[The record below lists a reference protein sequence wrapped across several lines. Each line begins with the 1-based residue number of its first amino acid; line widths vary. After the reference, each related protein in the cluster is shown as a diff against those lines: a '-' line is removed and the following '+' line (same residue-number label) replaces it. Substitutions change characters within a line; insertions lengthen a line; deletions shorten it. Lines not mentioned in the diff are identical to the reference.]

1 VNRLLTF
8 FAFFLFAFVISNA
21 VIVKVDVKEVC
32 SVEIKSLNISLD
44 NLTRLDIEIYNSGSL
59 PYNFRVSVEG
69 KNKVW
74 SRKFFEAPGDLKKV
88 SLYFLPSNETT
99 IKVYFCNKIFEK
111 DIEAKEKSFEEGD
124 WFSIKKARLYSEFI
138 ILEVISNVSTEAV
151 IMPLKY
157 PDNWIIENYIG
168 KLKVGKNFVRINFES
183 EFSNERNVSFAIVST
198 DGKYFSES
206 EVKVERKIGLEY
218 WLFYVFDIFR
228 SSIGFMI

>member
-1 VNRLLTF
+1 MKKLLAF
-8 FAFFLFAFVISNA
+8 LVFSLFVFAISKA
-21 VIVKVDVKEVC
+21 VIVKVDVKEIC
-32 SVEIKSLNISLD
+32 SVEIKSLNIFLE
-44 NLTRLDIEIYNSGSL
+44 NLPRMDVEIYNSGSL

-74 SRKFFEAPGDLKKV
+74 SGKYFEAPGDLKKL
-88 SLYFLPSNETT
+88 SLHFLPSNETT

-157 PDNWIIENYIG
+157 PDNWIVENYIG

-183 EFSNERNVSFAIVST
+183 EFSDERNVSFAIVST
-198 DGKYFSES
+198 DGKYFSKS

-218 WLFYVFDIFR
+218 WLFYIFDIVR
-228 SSIGFMI
+228 SSIGL